1 VDFVKILQL
10 VESSAGGVGRHVMD
24 LTAGLLARNHEVDL
38 VYSDLRADRVFR
50 EDLTR
55 LSAEPRM
62 SVMRLPMHHAPH
74 WRDWN
79 AIRTLRKYVR
89 ERGPFD
95 IVHCHSTKAGLIG
108 RLGLAGVAVR
118 RLYSPHGFLPMNPDQ
133 GRALRRVGRILESAL
148 ARMCDGVV
156 TVSKEERS
164 YAVGM
169 GIPAEKLCLIRNG
182 VSAPAMEEMAD
193 RGALRRTWNVRDDEV
208 CIGFV
213 GRLVPVKA
221 PGVALRAFAQPDF
234 IRGRRLR
241 LVVVGDGPLRRE
253 MGRLADSLGIVDQV
267 TWLGEQNAKA
277 LMHAFDLLLL
287 SSDSEANP
295 LVVLEAIARGLPVVA
310 TSVGGIAE
318 TVRHGVNGF
327 VAPVRGVREIATA
340 LETLASDAELRVR
353 MGKASLELFRN
364 FSVDRMVDQTAA
376 LYSQVASGSWKGG
389 PVQDMRLAPTR

>member
-1 VDFVKILQL
+1 
-10 VESSAGGVGRHVMD
+10 
-24 LTAGLLARNHEVDL
+24 
-38 VYSDLRADRVFR
+38 
-50 EDLTR
+50 
-55 LSAEPRM
+55 
-62 SVMRLPMHHAPH
+62 
-74 WRDWN
+74 
-79 AIRTLRKYVR
+79 
-89 ERGPFD
+89 
-95 IVHCHSTKAGLIG
+95 
-108 RLGLAGVAVR
+108 
-118 RLYSPHGFLPMNPDQ
+118 MNPDQ
-133 GRALRRVGRILESAL
+133 GTALRRVGRILEAAL

-156 TVSKEERS
+156 TVSQEERS
-164 YAVGM
+164 YALGM
-169 GIPAEKLCLIRNG
+169 GIAAEKLCLIRNG

-193 RGALRRTWNVRDDEV
+193 RRALRRTWKVRDDEV

-221 PGVALRAFAQPDF
+221 PGVALRALAQPDF

-310 TSVGGIAE
+310 TSVGGISE

-327 VAPVRGVREIATA
+327 VAPVRGVHEIATA